1 MELVVLFSTVQI
13 TGKEVLVFRR
23 NTDWNCLPWSHKTVA
38 TCLSYLTTGGPS
50 KENTTNKL
58 PPTGK
63 NLGKVKRREEMP
75 VYMSDQPPRTAV
87 GTTLAERCMSHQEGP
102 WVRTTGHRQLR
113 NYSHLHKAQDC
124 KLHGRAAVLGSL
136 TLLQSTRVPFPNKIS
151 CLVSLSACVS
161 PRTTHFRVLDKSPPQ
176 ALQRV
181 PLPATWGSVWGSRA

>member
-1 MELVVLFSTVQI
+1 MELVVLFSTIQI

-23 NTDWNCLPWSHKTVA
+23 NTDWNCLSWSRKTVA
-38 TCLSYLTTGGPS
+38 TCLSYPTTGGPS
-50 KENTTNKL
+50 KESTTNKL

-63 NLGKVKRREEMP
+63 NSGKVKRREEMP
-75 VYMSDQPPRTAV
+75 VSMSDRPPRTLT

-102 WVRTTGHRQLR
+102 WVRTTGHRQLG

-136 TLLQSTRVPFPNKIS
+136 TLLRSTRVPFPIKSLALSVCQHVCLLGRLIS
-151 CLVSLSACVS
+151 
-161 PRTTHFRVLDKSPPQ
+161 VLDKSPPQ

-181 PLPATWGSVWGSRA
+181 PFPATWGSVWGSRA